1 MKEEIYARLFEMLS
15 ESKQH
20 LVEKN
25 AARRTRHLTVA
36 VEHLYQSHNTSAVIR
51 SCDCFGL
58 QDVYIIAR
66 QQYKVNRDIAM
77 GAGKWITE
85 HRFQQAESEACLR
98 EIKSKGY
105 TLVATSPYAEMSLF
119 DLPVDKPVCLLFG
132 SEKRGLSDTA
142 TALADEVI
150 HIPMFGFTESFNIS
164 VSVALCLQI
173 LRQKMEQEFP
183 HWPLSEEEQLDLK
196 LQWCRNILRNGDAVY
211 EEVKRL
217 VELERKVKS

>member
-1 MKEEIYARLFEMLS
+1 VKEEIYVRLFDMLS
-15 ESKQH
+15 DSKQH

-25 AARRTRHLTVA
+25 AVRRTRHLTVA

-66 QQYKVNRDIAM
+66 KQYKVNRDIAM

-85 HRFQQAESEACLR
+85 HRFQQEETESCLR
-98 EIKSKGY
+98 EIKDKGY
-105 TLVATSPYAEMSLF
+105 RLVATSPHATMSLF
-119 DLPVDKPVCLLFG
+119 DLPVDQPICLLFG
-132 SEKRGLSDTA
+132 TEKHGLSEEA
-142 TALADEVI
+142 TAFADEVI

-173 LRQKMEQEFP
+173 LRQKMEQEVEN
-183 HWPLSEEEQLDLK
+183 WQLSEEDQLELK
-196 LQWCRNILRNGDAVY
+196 LQWCRNILKNGDAVY
-211 EEVKRL
+211 EEVKKL
-217 VELERKVKS
+217 LEKQAGI

>member
-1 MKEEIYARLFEMLS
+1 VKEEIYARLYDMLS
-15 ESKQH
+15 DSKQH

-66 QQYKVNRDIAM
+66 KQYKVNRDIAM

-85 HRFQQAESEACLR
+85 HRFQQGETESCLR
-98 EIKSKGY
+98 KIKDKGFR
-105 TLVATSPYAEMSLF
+105 LVATSPHAEMSLF
-119 DLPVDKPVCLLFG
+119 DLPVDQPICLLFG
-132 SEKRGLSDTA
+132 TEKHGLSDEA
-142 TALADEVI
+142 TAFADEVI

-173 LRQKMEQEFP
+173 LRQKMEQEVEN
-183 HWPLSEEEQLDLK
+183 WQLSEEDKLELK
-196 LQWCRNILRNGDAVY
+196 LQWCRNILKNGDAVY
-211 EEVKRL
+211 EEVRKL
-217 VELERKVKS
+217 VEKQAGF